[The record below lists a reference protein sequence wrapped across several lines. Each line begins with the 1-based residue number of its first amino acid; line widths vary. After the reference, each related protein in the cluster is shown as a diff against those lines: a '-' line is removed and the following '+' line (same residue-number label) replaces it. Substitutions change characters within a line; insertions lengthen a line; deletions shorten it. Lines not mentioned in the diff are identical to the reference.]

1 MKLNLTIR
9 TKLIGGFSLLLVLA
23 SIFAAVSIWQVKS
36 LQKLQTLTENKIVIL
51 AGLDSAMWEL
61 RFAFPFYMVTPDRRQ
76 AVRDAYPGQKK
87 AITDGLQ
94 TYEDVEG
101 LSAEER
107 DLIEHIKETFVTWSE
122 SRVLLFQYFDEG
134 KTEELAALRRGVT
147 VTAANDLVASLKK
160 LRELTDKTNKAAVA
174 ATQATG
180 NIVMTLVGL
189 LLAAI
194 ATVAAMYVYR
204 GISRPLLALQ
214 ETVDRVRA
222 GEELKEGEGVKSQ
235 DEIGAIWR
243 TVHGLLTDRRDAQL
257 KAESE
262 NEQLNTSV
270 ISILQ
275 SVHQLSQRDLTVR
288 APVTQDVIGTVS
300 DSINALT
307 METSKVLQGVSV
319 IAGSVAQASDKVR
332 SQAALVSKTAEDE
345 RTSVGHMIESL
356 STATQTMNQVAALAE
371 QSNVSAG
378 RATLATDA
386 ALDTVNGTVKGMES
400 IRETIAETEKRIK
413 RLGERSQE
421 ISGIVN
427 LINTIAERT
436 HVLALNASMQAA
448 VAGEAGR
455 GFAVVAE
462 EVQRLAE
469 SSRTATQQIST
480 LVNNIQLETNET
492 ISTVNRTITQV
503 VQGSE
508 QAQKAGDQMRVTQQI
523 TNELVAQVKRIAEV
537 SEQQKAMS
545 ANLLS
550 SVQLIGQSTER
561 TADQMT
567 AQNQETES
575 LMQSARRL
583 VESVNV
589 FKLPQMA

>member
-1 MKLNLTIR
+1 
-9 TKLIGGFSLLLVLA
+9 
-23 SIFAAVSIWQVKS
+23 
-36 LQKLQTLTENKIVIL
+36 
-51 AGLDSAMWEL
+51 
-61 RFAFPFYMVTPDRRQ
+61 
-76 AVRDAYPGQKK
+76 
-87 AITDGLQ
+87 
-94 TYEDVEG
+94 
-101 LSAEER
+101 
-107 DLIEHIKETFVTWSE
+107 
-122 SRVLLFQYFDEG
+122 
-134 KTEELAALRRGVT
+134 
-147 VTAANDLVASLKK
+147 
-160 LRELTDKTNKAAVA
+160 
-174 ATQATG
+174 
-180 NIVMTLVGL
+180 
-189 LLAAI
+189 
-194 ATVAAMYVYR
+194 
-204 GISRPLLALQ
+204 
-214 ETVDRVRA
+214 
-222 GEELKEGEGVKSQ
+222 
-235 DEIGAIWR
+235 
-243 TVHGLLTDRRDAQL
+243 
-257 KAESE
+257 
-262 NEQLNTSV
+262 
-270 ISILQ
+270 
-275 SVHQLSQRDLTVR
+275 
-288 APVTQDVIGTVS
+288 
-300 DSINALT
+300 
-307 METSKVLQGVSV
+307 VSV

-345 RTSVGHMIESL
+345 RTSVGKMIESL

-371 QSNVSAG
+371 QSNTSAG
-378 RATLATDA
+378 RATVATDA
-386 ALDTVNGTVKGMES
+386 ALETVNGTVKGMES

-523 TNELVAQVKRIAEV
+523 TNELVAQVRRIAEV

>member
-9 TKLIGGFSLLLVLA
+9 TKLLGGFGLLMMLA
-23 SIFAAVSIWQVKS
+23 SIFAVVSIWQVRA
-36 LQKLQTLTENKIVIL
+36 LQQVQAETEHKIVLI
-51 AGLDSAMWEL
+51 ARLDNTMWEL
-61 RFAFPFYMVTPDRRQ
+61 RFGFPFYMITPQRRQ
-76 AVRDAYPGQKK
+76 AVKENNPVLTK
-87 AITDGLQ
+87 AVLDGLQ
-94 TYEDVEG
+94 EFSEIAG
-101 LSAEER
+101 LSSEEQG
-107 DLIEHIKETFVTWSE
+107 LVKHIKEVFIPWSE
-122 SRVLLFQYFDEG
+122 NRLLLFKYFDEG
-134 KTEELAALRRGVT
+134 KTEELDALRSGAT
-147 VTAANDLVASLKK
+147 VGQATDLVNSIKK
-160 LRELTDKTNKAAVA
+160 LRELTDKTNRARVAETRTTGNAVMGTIGFLLALIAVA
-174 ATQATG
+174 
-180 NIVMTLVGL
+180 
-189 LLAAI
+189 
-194 ATVAAMYVYR
+194 AAMYVYR
-204 GISRPLLALQ
+204 GISRPLNALQ
-214 ETVDRVRA
+214 ETVNRVRA
-222 GEELKEGEGVKSQ
+222 GAELKEAEGVQSQ
-235 DEIGAIWR
+235 DEIGTIWH
-243 TVHGLLTDRRDAQL
+243 TVYSLLTERRDAQL
-257 KAESE
+257 KAEAE
-262 NEQLNTSV
+262 NEQLNNSV

-288 APVTQDVIGTVS
+288 APVTKDVIGTVS

-307 METSKVLQGVSV
+307 METSKVLQGVSQ

-332 SQAALVSKTAEDE
+332 SQAAMVSQTAEDE
-345 RTSVGHMIESL
+345 RTSVGKMIESL

-371 QSNVSAG
+371 QSNASAG
-378 RATLATDA
+378 RATSATDA

-537 SEQQKAMS
+537 SEQQKEMS

-561 TADQMT
+561 TADQIT
-567 AQNQETES
+567 AQNHETES